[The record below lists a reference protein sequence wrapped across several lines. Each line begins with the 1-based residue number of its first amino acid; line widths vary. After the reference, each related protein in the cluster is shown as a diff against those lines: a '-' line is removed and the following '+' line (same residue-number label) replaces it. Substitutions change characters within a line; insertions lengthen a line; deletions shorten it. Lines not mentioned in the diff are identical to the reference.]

1 MKAFGLSVND
11 VGDEKAAVGIMTNH
25 NDNIYDIEAAS
36 TRVKKSTRLVMSI
49 VEVSILQIELS
60 CNFMIV
66 NNNLNP
72 VILIYIFINIYLY
85 NIHYYLFCI
94 VVCV

>member
-11 VGDEKAAVGIMTNH
+11 VGDEKDAVGIMTNH
-25 NDNIYDIEAAS
+25 NDNIFDIEAAS

-49 VEVSILQIELS
+49 VEVSILQVELS

-72 VILIYIFINIYLY
+72 DYIYIHIYIY
-85 NIHYYLFCI
+85 IYIYIHY
-94 VVCV
+94 